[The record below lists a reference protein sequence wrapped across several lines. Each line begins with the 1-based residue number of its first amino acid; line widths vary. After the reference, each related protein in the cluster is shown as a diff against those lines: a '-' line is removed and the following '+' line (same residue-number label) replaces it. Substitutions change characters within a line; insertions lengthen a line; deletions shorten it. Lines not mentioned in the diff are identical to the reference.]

1 MTTITYLL
9 IIFYL
14 MTIVLSSF
22 LSEKL
27 LSIDI
32 DNHIGKFA
40 RSFRVVEKGMDS
52 YNDYLNGKEP
62 SGIVADLTLHL
73 GSSTGCYFIGQ
84 KISSSTYGQLFI
96 EQACNN
102 MYDKHVQP
110 IIKEIQNEHN
120 RQLSNTP
127 YFSTL

>member
-1 MTTITYLL
+1 MTITYLL

-14 MTIVLSSF
+14 MTLVSSSF
-22 LSEKL
+22 LSDKL
-27 LSIDI
+27 FSIDI

-62 SGIVADLTLHL
+62 SRIGADVILHI

-102 MYDKHVQP
+102 MYDNHVQP
-110 IIKEIQNEHN
+110 IIKEIQDEREH
-120 RQLSNTP
+120 QMSW
-127 YFSTL
+127 